1 MSGMREPTVFSNEWK
16 CGDTLKPTTKEGRV
30 VDEVVACPVA
40 KNKRSVIPGR
50 SGDVHFFE
58 KRDGIHCNEM
68 VNHLKK
74 RQMEGHEGMGK
85 GQPSAV
91 PTHNVIK
98 PVPGKQAYARISGGM
113 YNELFFTQAADSGLM
128 TLGAQ
133 HGVSVNRLIPLKS
146 DLILSL
152 GCQCYR
158 RLVPRRWPQS
168 VR

>member
-1 MSGMREPTVFSNEWK
+1 MSGMREPTVFTNEWK
-16 CGDTLKPTTKEGRV
+16 CGDTLKPTTKQGKV

-58 KRDGIHCNEM
+58 KRDGYACNEM

-74 RQMEGHEGMGK
+74 RQMEGMEGMGM
-85 GQPSAV
+85 GHPSSV

-98 PVPGKQAYARISGGM
+98 PIPGKQAYARVSGGM

-133 HGVSVNRLIPLKS
+133 HGVCLMLFILVNTELT
-146 DLILSL
+146 
-152 GCQCYR
+152 
-158 RLVPRRWPQS
+158 
-168 VR
+168 